1 MRDVA
6 GLYDLTAEPVAGLE
20 RMAEKSAANLIE
32 AAAGSKAASLAR
44 LIYGLGIRHVGRA
57 TADTLAAQFGS
68 LDALG
73 AADTERLLA
82 IPDVGPEV
90 AASIVQWF
98 ASDEN
103 RALLAR
109 LRAHGIDPVTE
120 TAPAAGGRMEGKTVV
135 ITGELESMK
144 RTEAEE
150 RVRREGGKATGSV
163 SSKTDYL
170 VRGAKPSTTKARA
183 AEKHGTATLDEK
195 AFLNLIGQ
203 G

>member
-1 MRDVA
+1 
-6 GLYDLTAEPVAGLE
+6 
-20 RMAEKSAANLIE
+20 MAEKSAANLIE
-32 AAAGSKAASLAR
+32 AIAGSKGASLAR

-57 TADTLAAQFGS
+57 MADTVAAEFGS

-73 AADTERLLA
+73 AADSERLLA
-82 IPDVGPEV
+82 VADVGPEV

-109 LRAHGIDPVTE
+109 LRAHGMDPK
-120 TAPAAGGRMEGKTVV
+120 TATGPVVAGRLQGKTVV
-135 ITGELESMK
+135 VTGELESMK
-144 RTEAEE
+144 RSEAEE
-150 RVRREGGKATGSV
+150 LVRREGGKATGSV

-170 VRGAKPSTTKARA
+170 VVGANPGATKTRA
-183 AEKHGTATLDEK
+183 AEKHDTEILDEK